1 MLDTKRVDQITR
13 KLFGIAEK
21 KRPERTARLLRLPKD
36 RRLRE
41 ALRDMMELRHG
52 RR

>member
-1 MLDTKRVDQITR
+1 MLDSKRVDQITR
-13 KLFGIAEK
+13 KLFGIAEPKAPK
-21 KRPERTARLLRLPKD
+21 KKAQLRKLPKD